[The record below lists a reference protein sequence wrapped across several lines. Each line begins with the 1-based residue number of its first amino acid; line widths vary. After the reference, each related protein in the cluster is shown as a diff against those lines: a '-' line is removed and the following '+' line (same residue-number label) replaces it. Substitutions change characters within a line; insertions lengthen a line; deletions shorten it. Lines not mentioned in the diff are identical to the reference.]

1 MERAMERD
9 VVVYYVILFSHVVS
23 MLYNINLSHIYIYI
37 YIHIR
42 IYIYIILDLIYICIF
57 PKVFRIW
64 ELILHD
70 IPLQAW
76 LLTPSKP
83 CRSGTTLPKNAKAE
97 TFAATFPG
105 LRVSRRW
112 IWALGPGVAWNWE
125 LSGWWFTRKFW
136 LPFFQTSRLYM
147 N

>member
-1 MERAMERD
+1 MERD
-9 VVVYYVILFSHVVS
+9 VIVYYDVIVYSHVVS
-23 MLYNINLSHIYIYI
+23 MLYNINLIHIYIYT
-37 YIHIR
+37 
-42 IYIYIILDLIYICIF
+42 YIILDLIYICIF
-57 PKVFRIW
+57 PKVFRIL

-112 IWALGPGVAWNWE
+112 IWRLKLGPEVA
-125 LSGWWFTRKFW
+125 
-136 LPFFQTSRLYM
+136 
-147 N
+147 